1 MSVTIYHNPKCGKSR
16 ETLKLLDSRGIHPTV
31 VEYLKT
37 PPSAAELKQILGW
50 LGLSA
55 KDILRRKEGSE
66 NGIDPNQPEDAL
78 IAAMVSH
85 PIVIE
90 RPIVVAN
97 GRARL
102 GRPPEKVLEILQ
114 PDGF

>member
-16 ETLKLLDSRGIHPTV
+16 DALKLIEAKGLRPTV

-37 PPSAAELKQILGW
+37 PPTAGELKQILGW
-50 LGLSA
+50 LGMSA
-55 KDILRRKEGSE
+55 KDILRRKEAAL
-66 NGIDPNQPEDAL
+66 NAVDPNLPEERL
-78 IAAMVSH
+78 IAAMVAH

-90 RPIVVAN
+90 RPIVVAD

-102 GRPPEKVLEILQ
+102 GRPPEKVLEIL
-114 PDGF
+114 